1 MGLHKLI
8 DKPEL
13 MWSMFKDYVE
23 YVKSNPRR
31 VQDFVGKDAE
41 MVYRE
46 KEVPLTMEGFEEY
59 VADIPG
65 MPLSLEQY
73 FSNRDG
79 RYEDFVAI
87 CSRIRRSIRKDQIEG
102 GMVGQY
108 NASITQRINGL
119 VEKTESK
126 VEAKVEQIDYSQ
138 LSESTLNEIAKLKS

>member
-31 VQDFVGKDAE
+31 VQDFVGKEAE

>member
-46 KEVPLTMEGFEEY
+46 KEVPLTMEGFEDY